1 MIDIFEEALTILNKI
16 AKKSNINK
24 ATLDRLSSPEL
35 ITTVNFPIVM
45 DNGDVK
51 IFTGY
56 RSRYSTLLGS
66 AKGGIR
72 FHHKVNLSLINR
84 LAFEMM
90 IKCAIAGIP
99 FGGGKGGVIL
109 DTSTVSSS
117 ELERISRGYI
127 KAIAYAIGTDIDVP
141 APDVGTNA
149 TILGYMIDEYE
160 KVKKIKEPAVLTGK
174 PISLGGS
181 LFRTEA
187 TGFGVANITNLFVK
201 KLGKKPQDM
210 KIAVQGFG
218 NVGSFANKFLS
229 ELGFKIVAISD
240 VGGGFYNE
248 NGIDVNAV
256 FNAYY
261 SPNNKTKSLYDETLH
276 SITKDY
282 KKIANNDLLELKVD
296 ILIPAAIDG
305 VITANNVKKVK
316 ATYIVEGA
324 NAPIDDEANNIL
336 EQSNVEIVPDVLATS
351 GGVIVSYFEWYQNK
365 HNEKWEEVKVKE
377 KLTEH
382 LQKAFDNMYNI
393 KNKQTQESLRT
404 CAYLNALDL
413 LNTALLKNIN
423 IKG

>member
-1 MIDIFEEALTILNKI
+1 MDIFEEALVILNTI
-16 AKKSNINK
+16 SKKSNIHK
-24 ATLDRLSSPEL
+24 ATLSRLSSPEL
-35 ITTVNFPIVM
+35 ITTVNFPVLM
-45 DNGDVK
+45 DNGDIK

-56 RSRYSTLLGS
+56 RSRYSTILGS

-72 FHHKVNLSLINR
+72 FHHKVNLSLVSR

-109 DTSTVSSS
+109 DTSTVSNS
-117 ELERISRGYI
+117 ELERIARGYI

-160 KVKKIKEPAVLTGK
+160 KVKNVKEPAVLTGK
-174 PISLGGS
+174 PIHLGGS

-201 KLGKKPQDM
+201 KLGKQPQDM

-261 SPNNKTKSLYDETLH
+261 SPNNKTKSLYDDTLH

-305 VITANNVKKVK
+305 VITVDNVNKVK

-324 NAPIDDEANNIL
+324 NAPINDEANSIL
-336 EQSNVEIVPDVLATS
+336 EQKNIQIVPDVLATS

-365 HNEKWEEVKVKE
+365 HNEKWEETKVKAR
-377 KLTEH
+377 LTEH
-382 LQKAFDNMYNI
+382 LQKAFDNMYAI
-393 KNKQTQESLRT
+393 KDKQQEESLRT

-413 LNTALLKNIN
+413 LDKAFLKNIN